1 MVMHFRFRNKI
12 TYITLSYPLLATVS
26 ANFHLALWFFLTI
39 IILVEKNTFMN
50 LKTIYRRQYTSFTG
64 VSNAIARSSE
74 LSVSAIGLMT
84 KLLGNQEGFTIY
96 KEVEQRR
103 SGLGE
108 KSFKKAWNELVE
120 RGFIIAQQY
129 DNKHAQ
135 WEYTIINEPKH
146 PDNRDIKKT
155 KAKTA
160 PNKPTPTNPP
170 LENQPLLGS
179 REKGDHNI
187 DVINKEESN
196 KEESNKEE
204 INIAVDTDV
213 NIDVSNT
220 TVNIDGSLATS
231 YDDIKFEVVNLETF
245 KNTSTSFELIQNV
258 PSILHNELIDDKFNI
273 DTSIVKIQL
282 DDFDETIERKKDIF
296 LSYWYNRIDATP
308 INQSQLKVYNNQAYF
323 SCINW
328 IFKRCLTNNNL
339 NLQPERYFDVSIN
352 VFIDFVEAMYY
363 YIQVSKSGSV
373 LPTNV
378 ADMVMED
385 LQPDRF
391 KLSMKI

>member
-1 MVMHFRFRNKI
+1 
-12 TYITLSYPLLATVS
+12 
-26 ANFHLALWFFLTI
+26 
-39 IILVEKNTFMN
+39 MN

-146 PDNRDIKKT
+146 PDNRDLKKT
-155 KAKTA
+155 KTKTE
-160 PNKPTPTNPP
+160 PCKPTPANPP
-170 LENQPLLGS
+170 LENQSLLGTN
-179 REKGDHNI
+179 EKGDHNI

-196 KEESNKEE
+196 KEYNNKEE

-213 NIDVSNT
+213 NTDVSNT
-220 TVNIDGSLATS
+220 TVNIDGSLDTS
-231 YDDIKFEVVNLETF
+231 YDDTKFEVVNLETF
-245 KNTSTSFELIQNV
+245 KNTSTSFEPVQNV
-258 PSILHNELIDDKFNI
+258 TTFENTLLSNKFNI
-273 DTSIVKIQL
+273 DTSIIKIEL
-282 DDFDETIERKKDIF
+282 EDFDETIERKKKIF

-308 INQSQLKVYNNQAYF
+308 INPKQLELYNNQAYF

-328 IFKRCLTNNNL
+328 VFKKCLIYNNL
-339 NLQPERYFDVSIN
+339 NLQPERFFDVSIN
-352 VFIDFVEAMYY
+352 IFIDFIQAMYCY
-363 YIQVSKSGSV
+363 TQENNAGNV
-373 LPTNV
+373 LPITV
-378 ADMVMED
+378 ADIVMGAV
-385 LQPDRF
+385 QHDRG
-391 KLSMKI
+391 KLSKITG